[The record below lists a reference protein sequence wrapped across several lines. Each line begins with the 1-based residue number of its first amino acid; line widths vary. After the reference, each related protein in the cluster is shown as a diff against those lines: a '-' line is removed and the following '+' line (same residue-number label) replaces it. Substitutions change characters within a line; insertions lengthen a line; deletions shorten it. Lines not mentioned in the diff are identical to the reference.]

1 MSAGLECDI
10 LAGWQPRAFGRNCCS
25 NATIVSCSASGGIVR
40 LDCRSKGLNGPIP
53 TEFARLSSLAYL
65 DLASNDITGTI
76 PTEFGRLSSLTYMDL
91 NDNKLTGAI
100 PSELGQLAS
109 LTKIELYDNQ
119 LSGIIPTELGRLSRL
134 QSLSLGGT
142 NQISGI
148 IPTELGRLSNLA
160 SINVYN
166 NTLTGIIPIQLGQL
180 TSLTRLDLYAN
191 KLTGN
196 IPTEL
201 GRLVNLQYLSLGINQ
216 LTGVIPTELG
226 RLVSLTQM
234 DLVSNAFT
242 GNIPTELG
250 QLASLT
256 YLSLARNQ
264 LVGSVPTE
272 LGRLTALTDL
282 WMDNNELSGSIP
294 CELSRLKAQNF
305 DFEANQLSGPLG
317 LDELVT
323 YCKSRPTG
331 TFSTTQTPTNSTGT
345 EGTKSPDANN
355 GPNIPMMIGVII
367 AVILLL
373 GLAVIWYRRSV
384 MANRDKSVPHE
395 QVQPVGSGAGN
406 GESDNHLLIST
417 QPSLTLFPD
426 NEYTKIPKAS
436 TLDEVYTAFGN
447 QLQPPV
453 DSYDLIRMV
462 EAQKMEQDARKGNL
476 DNEQGAV
483 VLPATTA
490 AAVLNEH
497 GLLQPSTPFPED
509 PKEWSQE
516 ETAHWIFQKFGNAEL
531 RGLIISQKINGLALL
546 RLERQHLVTVLR
558 LETVGE
564 QLVFEG
570 AIEEL
575 RNKSARLKALAEG
588 LPLYE

>member
-1 MSAGLECDI
+1 MCV
-10 LAGWQPRAFGRNCCS
+10 PR
-25 NATIVSCSASGGIVR
+25 
-40 LDCRSKGLNGPIP
+40 
-53 TEFARLSSLAYL
+53 
-65 DLASNDITGTI
+65 
-76 PTEFGRLSSLTYMDL
+76 
-91 NDNKLTGAI
+91 
-100 PSELGQLAS
+100 
-109 LTKIELYDNQ
+109 
-119 LSGIIPTELGRLSRL
+119 
-134 QSLSLGGT
+134 SLGGT

-226 RLVSLTQM
+226 RLVSLTQ
-234 DLVSNAFT
+234 
-242 GNIPTELG
+242 I
-250 QLASLT
+250 
-256 YLSLARNQ
+256 SLARNQ

-282 WMDNNELSGSIP
+282 YADLIFFSKVVMLKNETQGAKFVRMFDLASSVI
-294 CELSRLKAQNF
+294 LLTAYAS

-367 AVILLL
+367 AVIVLL
-373 GLAVIWYRRSV
+373 GLAVVWYRRSV
-384 MANRDKSVPHE
+384 MAKSRDKSVPPE

-406 GESDNHLLIST
+406 GGSDNHLLIST

-476 DNEQGAV
+476 DNEQDAV

-564 QLVFEG
+564 QLVFEE

-575 RNKSARLKALAEG
+575 RNKSARMKALAEG

>member
-1 MSAGLECDI
+1 MCL
-10 LAGWQPRAFGRNCCS
+10 LVPTWLVPR
-25 NATIVSCSASGGIVR
+25 
-40 LDCRSKGLNGPIP
+40 
-53 TEFARLSSLAYL
+53 
-65 DLASNDITGTI
+65 
-76 PTEFGRLSSLTYMDL
+76 
-91 NDNKLTGAI
+91 
-100 PSELGQLAS
+100 
-109 LTKIELYDNQ
+109 
-119 LSGIIPTELGRLSRL
+119 
-134 QSLSLGGT
+134 
-142 NQISGI
+142 
-148 IPTELGRLSNLA
+148 
-160 SINVYN
+160 
-166 NTLTGIIPIQLGQL
+166 
-180 TSLTRLDLYAN
+180 DLYAN

-216 LTGVIPTELG
+216 LNGVIPTELG

-234 DLVSNAFT
+234 FVSLLFMFYFFPNIQPNSHIAVPCPVSRDLVSNAFT
-242 GNIPTELG
+242 GTIPTELG

-282 WMDNNELSGSIP
+282 WLDNNELSGLIP

-323 YCKSRPTG
+323 YCKSRPTA
-331 TFSTTQTPTNSTGT
+331 TFSTTQNPTNSTGT
-345 EGTKSPDANN
+345 EGTKIPDANN

-367 AVILLL
+367 AVIVLL
-373 GLAVIWYRRSV
+373 GLAVVWYRRSV
-384 MANRDKSVPHE
+384 MAKSRDKSIPPE
-395 QVQPVGSGAGN
+395 QMQPVGSGAGN
-406 GESDNHLLIST
+406 GGSDNHLLIST

-426 NEYTKIPKAS
+426 NEYTKIPKAAS

-497 GLLQPSTPFPED
+497 GLLQPSRPLPED

-516 ETAHWIFQKFGNAEL
+516 ETAHWIIQKFGNAEL
-531 RGLIISQKINGLALL
+531 RSLIISQKINGLALL

-564 QLVFEG
+564 QLVFEE

-575 RNKSARLKALAEG
+575 RNKSARMKALAEG